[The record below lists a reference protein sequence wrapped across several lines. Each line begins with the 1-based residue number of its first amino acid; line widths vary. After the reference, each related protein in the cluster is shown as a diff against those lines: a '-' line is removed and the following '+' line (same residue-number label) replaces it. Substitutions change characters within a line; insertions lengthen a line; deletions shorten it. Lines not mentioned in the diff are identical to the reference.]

1 MNVAGCEFPAELW
14 YHVEHQVWARV
25 DESAGEAVVGITSMG
40 IRLAGEIYMCRP
52 KTVGSAVEQGR
63 SVAVVELAKSIVSVK
78 APLSGTVVAVNEALA
93 ARPELVHEDPYGAGW
108 LARLALSAWPAEAAA
123 LLRGDDAEGALQHL
137 AWLNRLQG
145 ELGS

>member
-1 MNVAGCEFPAELW
+1 MLIAGCEFPADLW

-25 DESAGEAVVGITSMG
+25 DEAAGEAVVGITSMG

-52 KTVGSAVEQGR
+52 RTVGSGVEQGR

-78 APLSGTVVAVNEALA
+78 TPVSGTVLAVNEALA
-93 ARPELVHEDPYGAGW
+93 TRPERVHEDPYGAGW
-108 LARLALSAWPAEAAA
+108 LARLRLSAWPAEAAA
-123 LLRGDDAEGALQHL
+123 LLRGDDAAGAMQHM